1 MAILSAREKLKTAS
15 LPLDPEQPDWA
26 IRGGLA
32 KNIDNLVSIFFAKS
46 TIM

>member
-26 IRGGLA
+26 IRRGIGE
-32 KNIDNLVSIFFAKS
+32 KY
-46 TIM
+46 